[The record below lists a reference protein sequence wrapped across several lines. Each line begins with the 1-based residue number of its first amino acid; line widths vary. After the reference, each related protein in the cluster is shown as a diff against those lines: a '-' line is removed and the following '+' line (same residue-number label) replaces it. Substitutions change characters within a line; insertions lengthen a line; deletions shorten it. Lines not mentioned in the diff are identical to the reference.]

1 MRTERCVS
9 LLLELALLVFLLL
22 LLLNHAEEFISLSL
36 SLLGHHNLLLDEL
49 LPPGNVQVLGLF
61 TCQLG
66 LLLLFSARPA
76 LSLLEGPLGPECI
89 DFALT
94 VGSALL

>member
-76 LSLLEGPLGPECI
+76 LSLPEGPLGPECI

>member
-1 MRTERCVS
+1 MS
-9 LLLELALLVFLLL
+9 LLLELALLIFLLL

-49 LPPGNVQVLGLF
+49 LPPGNVQLLGLSAL
-61 TCQLG
+61 QLG

-76 LSLLEGPLGPECI
+76 LSLLEGSLGPECI

-94 VGSALL
+94 VRSALL